1 MLLRLHPGSLMK
13 VTVTEFVRA
22 RAMAQ
27 VFHYFNLRIGGR
39 IYYRDIADA
48 WRSETGLRHGDLR
61 LILDELEAIGGLRF
75 HDSKEGLLVELTE
88 AGAHALDG
96 PELSVGDL
104 FRLLHS
110 GWVLMRTRRRSRR
123 APRAASASEALP
135 LRRAADRTPQG

>member
-1 MLLRLHPGSLMK
+1 MK

-27 VFHYFNLRIGGR
+27 VLHYFNLRIGGR
-39 IYYRDIADA
+39 VHYRDLAET

-61 LILDELEAIGGLRF
+61 LSLDELEAIGGLRF
-75 HDSKEGLLVELTE
+75 HESRDGLLVELTE

-96 PELSVGDL
+96 PELSLGDL

-123 APRAASASEALP
+123 ATRAQSGASAFPA
-135 LRRAADRTPQG
+135 RRAADKSLPA